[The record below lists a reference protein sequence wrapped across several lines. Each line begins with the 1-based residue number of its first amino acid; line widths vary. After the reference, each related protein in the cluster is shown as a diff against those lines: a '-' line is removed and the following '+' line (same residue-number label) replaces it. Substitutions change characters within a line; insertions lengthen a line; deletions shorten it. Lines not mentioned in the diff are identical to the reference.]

1 MALWIVGGLTGLLV
15 LMTVG
20 SLSRNE
26 VWWIRGL
33 DFPRLQFALIG
44 IVLLCLAL
52 GLLDFGRPAS
62 WLVAGAALACTLYQA
77 WWILP
82 CTRIWRREVRQA
94 TSMAEDKR
102 LRIMAANVL
111 TPNRNAAKLLDMVKI
126 HAPHILVA
134 VETDVWWERHLD
146 SLAADYPFS
155 LKCPLDN
162 LFGMHLYSRLP
173 LEDAEIKFLVQDE
186 IPSMHAAVV
195 MPGGERIRLHCLH
208 PAPPSP
214 TENDTS
220 SQRDAE
226 LIIVGK
232 SVAESRLPVVVAGD
246 LNDVAWSATTRLF
259 RKISGLLDPR
269 VGRSMCNTYHAKHA
283 YMRWPLDHLFHSDHF
298 TLVRMRRLEYFGS
311 DHFPILVELALE
323 PRAAAD
329 ESGLQADGDDR
340 ALAWEK
346 AQSESVHKSD
356 VPTPGEHSRPDSRPD
371 SRPGNRS
378 LA

>member
-33 DFPRLQFALIG
+33 DFPRLQFALVG

-52 GLLDFGRPAS
+52 ALLDFGRPAS
-62 WLVAGAALACTLYQA
+62 WLVAGAAFACTLYQA

-82 CTRIWRREVRQA
+82 CTRIWPREVRQA
-94 TSMAEDKR
+94 TSMDEDKR
-102 LRIMAANVL
+102 LRIMTANVL
-111 TPNRNAAKLLDMVKI
+111 TPNRNAAKLLDMVKT

-134 VETDVWWERHLD
+134 VETDAWWERHLD
-146 SLAADYPFS
+146 TLAADYPFS

-162 LFGMHLYSRLP
+162 LYGMHLYSRLP
-173 LEDAEIKFLVQDE
+173 LEDAEIRFLVEDE

-220 SQRDAE
+220 PERDAE
-226 LIIVGK
+226 LVIVGK
-232 SVAESRLPVVVAGD
+232 SVAGIAAAGGRHRRPERRRVVDNHQALSQDQRAARPTGRTEHVQYLPRGARVPALAAGSPVPQRS
-246 LNDVAWSATTRLF
+246 LHPGAYA
-259 RKISGLLDPR
+259 SG
-269 VGRSMCNTYHAKHA
+269 C
-283 YMRWPLDHLFHSDHF
+283 
-298 TLVRMRRLEYFGS
+298 EYFGS

-323 PRAAAD
+323 PRVAAD
-329 ESGLQADGDDR
+329 QSGLEADGDDR
-340 ALAWEK
+340 ALAREK
-346 AQSESVHKSD
+346 EQAGSVRKSD
-356 VPTPGEHSRPDSRPD
+356 VPTPGE
-371 SRPGNRS
+371 
-378 LA
+378 